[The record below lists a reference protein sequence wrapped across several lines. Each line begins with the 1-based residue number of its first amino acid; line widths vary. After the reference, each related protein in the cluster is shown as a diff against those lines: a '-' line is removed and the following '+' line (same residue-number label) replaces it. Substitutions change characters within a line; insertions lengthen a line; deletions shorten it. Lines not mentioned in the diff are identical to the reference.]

1 MNKRVC
7 VWGETQSNGPGSR
20 IETTKLGKTT
30 KTVLAGSTCSH
41 GALLEKLLQDTLALS
56 VAAIKHTPQSSIK
69 EKGFTWLIAGQ
80 Q

>member
-7 VWGETQSNGPGSR
+7 VWGETQPNRPGSST
-20 IETTKLGKTT
+20 ETTKWGKTT

-41 GALLEKLLQDTLALS
+41 GALLEKLMQGMLALS
-56 VAAIKHTPQSSIK
+56 VAAIKHPPQSSIK
-69 EKGFTWLIAGQ
+69 EKGFTWLTAGQ